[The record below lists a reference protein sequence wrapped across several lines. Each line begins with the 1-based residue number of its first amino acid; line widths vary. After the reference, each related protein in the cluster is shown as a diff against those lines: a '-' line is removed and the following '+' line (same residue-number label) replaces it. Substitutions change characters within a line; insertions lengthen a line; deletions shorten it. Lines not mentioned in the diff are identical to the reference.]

1 VRRIKK
7 KAWLLAIASAV
18 LQVVVFPAPNLYWL
32 SWVCLAPL
40 LVALAMPRADAE
52 RFSPRQGFLLAWI
65 SGILWIAASCHW
77 IYHTLHVYGHLHP
90 LIAAGL
96 LALFS
101 LYFALP
107 QGLFGMLFAFVA
119 RSPRLGTGLALAL
132 SPAMWVAAELARA
145 RTGPFPWDLLGTTQ
159 VDNIPLARIATVT
172 GVYGLSF
179 AVVVVNAA
187 FALAVLLKAERRR
200 MTLMVALASALALQ
214 AGVAMKPAAS
224 PATRTAVLVQPN
236 IPILDAAWTMEFFH
250 QTLEEMSRL
259 SASPTPQ
266 QASPRLVVWPESP
279 APFYERDPN
288 LRAPV
293 SRAAQATESW
303 VLMGTLG
310 SRPAAAGAEQ
320 RFEVLNSASLVTPQ
334 GEWAERYDK
343 VHLVPFG
350 EYVPFR
356 RLLFF
361 AGSLTKEV
369 GDFTPGDR
377 RTIMRMD
384 GHGVAAIICFEA
396 IFPDEVREFVA
407 GGAEVLLNISNDT
420 WLGESGGPR
429 QHLNMARMRAIE
441 NRRWVLRAT
450 NSGIT
455 AAIDPEGRVVASAGR
470 DTATAL
476 VAPYEFVTSTTFY
489 TRHGDVFAFLC
500 AIITAAAL
508 AWALRPIRG

>member
-1 VRRIKK
+1 MRRIGK
-7 KAWLLAIASAV
+7 KAWLLAVTSSV
-18 LQVVVFPAPNLYWL
+18 LQVVVFPAPNLYGL
-32 SWVCLAPL
+32 SWICLSPL

-52 RFSPRQGFLLAWI
+52 RLSPRQGFLLAWM
-65 SGILWIAASCHW
+65 SGSLFIAASCYW
-77 IYHTLHVYGHLHP
+77 VYRTLHSYGHLHP

-96 LALFS
+96 LALFC

-107 QGLFGMLFAFVA
+107 QGLFGMSFALVA

-145 RTGPFPWDLLGTTQ
+145 RTGPFPWNLLGTAQ

-187 FALAVLLKAERRR
+187 FALAFLLKAEHRR
-200 MTLMVALASALALQ
+200 MTLIAALASALALQ
-214 AGVAMKPAAS
+214 AGVAIKPAPS
-224 PATRTAVLVQPN
+224 PARQSAVLVQPN
-236 IPILDAAWTMEFFH
+236 IPILDAGWTTEFFQ
-250 QTLEEMSRL
+250 QTLEQMSRL
-259 SASPTPQ
+259 SANGSPQ

-303 VLMGTLG
+303 ILLGTLG
-310 SRPAAAGAEQ
+310 SRPAAADAPQ
-320 RFEVLNSASLVTPQ
+320 HFEVLNSASLVTPQ
-334 GEWAERYDK
+334 GEWAARYDK

-361 AGSLTKEV
+361 AESLTKEV

-377 RTIMRMD
+377 RTVLRMD

-396 IFPDEVREFVA
+396 IFPGEVREFVA

-420 WLGESGGPR
+420 WLGDSGGPR

-455 AAIDPEGRVVASAGR
+455 AAIDPQGRVVASAGR
-470 DTATAL
+470 NTAAAL
-476 VAPYEFVTSTTFY
+476 VAPYEFVSSTTFY
-489 TRHGDVFAFLC
+489 TRYGDVFAFLC
-500 AIITAAAL
+500 AIITAVAL